1 MAQIKEQHEENFGTL
16 YMSNFPFRVLR
27 RSGFGHSEFIIR
39 CSGFY
44 GGSGVGTFEV
54 QFLTFGFLFGRS
66 GFFSRSGF
74 GYSVFI
80 FGRSGF
86 SDVRGFRTF
95 GVFGRSGF
103 RHSGFIFGRSG
114 FFRHSGFRHS
124 GFIFGRSGF
133 SDVRGSSI

>member
-1 MAQIKEQHEENFGTL
+1 LAQIKEQHEENFGTL

-74 GYSVFI
+74 GHSVFI

-86 SDVRGFRTF
+86 KYLVFNFWTYGVF
-95 GVFGRSGF
+95 GHSGFGRSGF
-103 RHSGFIFGRSG
+103 GRSG
-114 FFRHSGFRHS
+114 
-124 GFIFGRSGF
+124 FGRSGF
-133 SDVRGSSI
+133 SLPFLGTDMNPEPRTPNV